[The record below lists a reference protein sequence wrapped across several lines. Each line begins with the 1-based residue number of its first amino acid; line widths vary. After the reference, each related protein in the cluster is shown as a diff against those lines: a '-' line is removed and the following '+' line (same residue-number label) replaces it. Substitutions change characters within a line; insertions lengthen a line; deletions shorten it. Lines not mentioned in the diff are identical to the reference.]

1 LQHNQ
6 GIKGLKVFVK
16 EGEEFF
22 EYVWELVGFSHDTNE
37 HWELAQVFVHASEVG
52 SVMLKQNYIYI

>member
-1 LQHNQ
+1 VL
-6 GIKGLKVFVK
+6 VK

-37 HWELAQVFVHASEVG
+37 HWELAQVFVHATEVKMIKN
-52 SVMLKQNYIYI
+52 SKELLENLSFFFLFSKT